1 MAADE
6 FFGEIE
12 GLQWMI
18 ETVDVDLV
26 AKGVAAL
33 VAALEQSIF
42 VRLHIVIAV
51 KVGVGA
57 DADMMDPDQLR
68 DMVDMVGHMP
78 DVGRVGR
85 ADEHAD
91 AGDRSEEH
99 TSELQ
104 SLMRTSYAV

>member
-1 MAADE
+1 
-6 FFGEIE
+6 
-12 GLQWMI
+12 MI

-68 DMVDMVGHMP
+68 DIVDMVGLMP
-78 DVGRVGR
+78 DLGRFGR

-91 AGDRSEEH
+91 AGYALSPALP
-99 TSELQ
+99 LQ
-104 SLMRTSYAV
+104 PLARPLCLYPPIFP